1 MILLHGGLSV
11 EMIAAFLGG
20 FLSSLALFIIVL
32 AKGRRKL
39 NPDERR
45 TGLIKLFVIAG
56 VISFVSFYFFVF
68 LFAWIASLFI

>member
-45 TGLIKLFVIAG
+45 MGLIKLFVIAG

>member
-45 TGLIKLFVIAG
+45 MGLIKLFVIAG

-68 LFAWIASLFI
+68 LFEWIDSLFI